1 MKTAIIPSSHIMNI
15 VLVSIYT
22 KSMKPKKASK
32 PTKKDKTWQE
42 KVEKQLKIEKI
53 ALGHPQGKEKFERI
67 VKKIIKKK
75 ET

>member
-1 MKTAIIPSSHIMNI
+1 MNF

-22 KSMKPKKASK
+22 KSMKPKKVSK
-32 PTKKDKTWQE
+32 PTKKDKPWQE

-53 ALGHPQGKEKFERI
+53 ALDHPQGKEKFERI
-67 VKKIIKKK
+67 VKKISKKK